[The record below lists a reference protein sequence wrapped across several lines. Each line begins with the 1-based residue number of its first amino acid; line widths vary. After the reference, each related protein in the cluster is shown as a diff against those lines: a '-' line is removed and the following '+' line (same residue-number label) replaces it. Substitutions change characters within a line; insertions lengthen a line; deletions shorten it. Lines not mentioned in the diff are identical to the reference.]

1 MTAAGAGD
9 AREMVRRTPPTIQS
23 AAMHNTALSRF
34 SRAVSLAI
42 AAVLASAF
50 PASSSAAQRLAIGDL
65 TAEPSIAGR
74 PVTGLAWRPHS
85 TEFSYLVRKGAG
97 EEAVFELWLENA
109 NADASKVGKHVL
121 VSTPSLVIPAEDK
134 STAEGKAAAPPDA
147 ERPPG
152 RRRVALEGYRW
163 SPDGQAVLLNGDHDL
178 WIYRLPAGKLER
190 LTHTP
195 EDEDVP
201 TFSPDGRKIAFVR
214 GNDLYALDLASGH
227 ETRLTSDGSEHVLN
241 GKLDWVY
248 QEELGSRSGQA
259 YQWSPDG
266 QAIAYLRLD
275 DGPIADAPIVDFLTV
290 PAKVNWQR
298 YPKAGAAN
306 PIPSF
311 RIVGADGT
319 VRLRRPLRAR
329 ARRLRRARVLL
340 DARLPR
346 GLLSHADARAGP
358 GGSASARSDGNEPR
372 PVRRGRSRLDQRS
385 RDPAFPAGRTLS
397 LEVGAVRVPASLR
410 GLGLGSR
417 RRGGGTGTLQAI
429 THGEWMVDHI
439 AGVDPKKN
447 VVYFTATEESPRRRP
462 IYRVGL
468 DGKGFAKLPG
478 AAGTHTPELSEDGRF
493 LLDTFS
499 TVSAPPVVSLLDAKT
514 GKSVRVVDRP
524 DNRLSEFDLGKTEE
538 IEVTAED
545 GTKLL
550 ARLLKPGNFDPS
562 KKYPVIVYVYGGPHA
577 QLVRDQ
583 WGPGQLLDAML
594 AEKGFLVWTLD
605 NRGSWGRGHAFEAPL
620 LRETGKHELADQLA
634 GVRYLKSLP
643 YVDGSR
649 IGIWGWSY
657 GGYMTLYSITNAPD
671 VWKCAVAGAPVTNWK
686 FYDTIYTERYMRTP
700 AENPKGY
707 EASAPLSKARSLKA
721 KLLIIHGTADDNVH
735 IQNSIAFIDALTKW
749 DRPYELQVQ
758 PGQKHGFRGKTS
770 LDFRNEAIVK
780 FFEANL

>member
-1 MTAAGAGD
+1 MTAAGA
-9 AREMVRRTPPTIQS
+9 ALVVRRTPPTIQS
-23 AAMHNTALSRF
+23 VAMQNTALSRF

-42 AAVLASAF
+42 ATALVSAAPASA
-50 PASSSAAQRLAIGDL
+50 SGTQRLTIGDL
-65 TAEPSIAGR
+65 TSEPSIAGR
-74 PVTGLAWRPHS
+74 AVTGLAWRPHS

-97 EEAVFELWLENA
+97 EEAVFELWLED
-109 NADASKVGKHVL
+109 ADAAKGGKRVL
-121 VSTPSLVIPAEDK
+121 VSTPALVIPAEDK
-134 STAEGKAAAPPDA
+134 SPAQDKSNVPPDA
-147 ERPPG
+147 DRPPG

-163 SPDGQAVLLNGDHDL
+163 SPDGQALLLAGDHDL
-178 WIYRLPAGKLER
+178 WIYRLPAGKLDR

-214 GNDLYALDLASGH
+214 GNDLYALELASGR

-275 DGPIADAPIVDFLTV
+275 DGPIADAPIVDFLAV
-290 PAKVNWQR
+290 PAKVSWQR
-298 YPKAGAAN
+298 YPKAGAVN

-319 VRLRRPLRAR
+319 SASPSTAHFELERDGYVVPGFSWTLDSRAVCFRTLTRAQDREEVRLLDRTGAN
-329 ARRLRRARVLL
+329 RVLFV
-340 DARLPR
+340 
-346 GLLSHADARAGP
+346 
-358 GGSASARSDGNEPR
+358 EE
-372 PVRRGRSRLDQRS
+372 
-385 RDPAFPAGRTLS
+385 DPAWINVLETPRFLPDGRFLWKS
-397 LEVGAVRVPASLR
+397 ERSGFQHLYVGSVS
-410 GLGLGSR
+410 GS
-417 RRGGGTGTLQAI
+417 GGAAGGTGALQAI
-429 THGEWMVDHI
+429 THGDWMVDHI

-499 TVSAPPVVSLLDAKT
+499 TVSTPPVVSLLDAKT
-514 GKSVRVVDRP
+514 GKSLRVVDRP

-538 IEVTAED
+538 VEVTAED

-550 ARLLKPGNFDPS
+550 ARLLKPANFDAS

-634 GVRYLKSLP
+634 GVRYLKGLP